1 MSLPRYAALLLL
13 STNAWAAGDYVIA
26 GGVQADSADGIA
38 GVVLGDLAVGEKT
51 WLSAGIARSSVELPA
66 RDELET
72 WYGDVGLDHYFDPAG
87 VRLGLAYW
95 GDNSVLDST
104 DARASLY
111 VRGSSGSLSFDY
123 EFRDLQLEL
132 PEFDFIRRRQVNF
145 DAHGYG
151 LGARLDL
158 TDNVDVRFRGMSYDY
173 SINLRL
179 DPNRDIVNLISVT
192 RLSLLNTLVDYRAS
206 LSLGI
211 DFGLK
216 RLEFE
221 ADQWRGA
228 VEGSITNSY
237 SARFL
242 VPIGRRNDIEFELGF
257 DESENYGEVTVFSV
271 LLYFYGGG

>member
-13 STNAWAAGDYVIA
+13 STNAWAAGEYVIA

-51 WLSAGIARSSVELPA
+51 WLSAGIARSSVELPV

-87 VRLGLAYW
+87 VRFGLAYW

-123 EFRDLQLEL
+123 EFRDLELEL

-145 DAHGYG
+145 DANGFG
-151 LGARLDL
+151 LGARVDL
-158 TDNVDVRFRGMSYDY
+158 SDRVDVRFKGMSYDY
-173 SINLRL
+173 SVNLRL

-211 DFGLK
+211 DFGLR

-221 ADQWRGA
+221 AAQWEGA
-228 VEGSITNSY
+228 VEGSTTNSY
-237 SARFL
+237 SVRML
-242 VPIGRRNDIEFELGF
+242 LPIGRRNDIEFELGF

-271 LLYFYGGG
+271 LLYFYSGG

>member
-1 MSLPRYAALLLL
+1 VPLLL
-13 STNAWAAGDYVIA
+13 SANPWAAGEYVIA

-38 GVVLGDLAVGEKT
+38 GVLLGDVAVGDET
-51 WLSAGIARSSVELPA
+51 WLSAGIARSSIELRI
-66 RDELET
+66 RDELEA
-72 WYGDVGLDHYFDPAG
+72 WYGDVGLNHFFDPAG

-95 GDNSVLDST
+95 GDNGVLDST
-104 DARASLY
+104 DARAAVY
-111 VRGSSGSLSFDY
+111 FRGGSGSLSFDY
-123 EFRDLQLEL
+123 EFRDLELEL
-132 PEFDFIRRRQVNF
+132 PERNFFRRRQVNF
-145 DAHGYG
+145 DAYGYG
-151 LGARLDL
+151 A
-158 TDNVDVRFRGMSYDY
+158 
-173 SINLRL
+173 RL

-211 DFGLK
+211 DFGRK

-221 ADQWRGA
+221 AGQWRGA